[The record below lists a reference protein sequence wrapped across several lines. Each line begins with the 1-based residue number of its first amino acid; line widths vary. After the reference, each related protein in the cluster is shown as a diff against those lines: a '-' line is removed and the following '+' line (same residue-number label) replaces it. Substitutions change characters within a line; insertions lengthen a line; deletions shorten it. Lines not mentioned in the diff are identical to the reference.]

1 MTMKQLL
8 FSLLIIFISSSVSA
22 QTPALLYIKNLS
34 GNKHEY
40 PGTACPSFDGGVI
53 VAIGSTSTS
62 GNVNL
67 SCNPSGSRNIFQKYN
82 SSGKLEWEKC
92 LVPTTD
98 SVFSYMYEIS
108 NGDLILGGL
117 NGNLSGPKGR
127 NIRIRRQKYNDDII
141 WSKELGGSADDH
153 IKSMTAT
160 TDGAYIL
167 FGHSNSDDGDV
178 GFHYGQAGLFDY
190 DLWAIKVD
198 TSGKV
203 LWSEVIGGTGNDKA
217 VDICP
222 APDGGCYI
230 IGQTTSM
237 DHDCAGAHNPNYIF
251 AYVARLDIDGKLLW
265 YRKFGSNHGAIPL
278 SCAPNGKGGIV
289 IAAQSDTGGGDV
301 TKHLGGYYDYWI
313 INIDSTNNI
322 LWDKNYGSQSHELPS
337 SICLG
342 KDNTYWITGN
352 ISAKGGDV
360 DTYYGEIDNWIINID
375 TNGKLLKSKV
385 IGGPGTDNGTI
396 IHPLDG
402 GMLLAAGTYTAAGPT
417 GGEFPTQYLGDP
429 YDVFLTVLA
438 PWAAEVHKVNATNNQ
453 VIIYPNPSNKLLHFD
468 NKGIY
473 TQHVEVHNISGK
485 KIIEFDLKQGSHSI
499 DVENW
504 KRGTYIIH
512 LLNSD
517 NINEVLKISIR

>member
-301 TKHLGGYYDYWI
+301 TKHIGGYDFWVV
-313 INIDSTNNI
+313 NIDSSNNI
-322 LWDKNYGSQSHELPS
+322 LWDKNYGSSAYETPA

-342 KDNTYWITGN
+342 TDNSYWIAGST
-352 ISAKGGDV
+352 V
-360 DTYYGEIDNWIINID
+360 DKSFTNVDAWIINID
-375 TNGKLLKSKV
+375 TSGKLLKSKKLGALGEDKATRV
-385 IGGPGTDNGTI
+385 CALNDGLVLVGGIYN
-396 IHPLDG
+396 
-402 GMLLAAGTYTAAGPT
+402 AAGPI
-417 GGEFPTQYLGDP
+417 GGEFPSQFLGGT
-429 YDVFLTVLA
+429 YDAFLTILA
-438 PWAAEVHKVNATNNQ
+438 PWTTEIHEANATNNQ
-453 VIIYPNPSNKLLHFD
+453 VIIYPNPSNELLHFD
-468 NKGIY
+468 NKGIR
-473 TQHVEVHNISGK
+473 TQHVEVYNISGK
-485 KIIEFDLKQGSHSI
+485 KITEFDLKKGSHSI

-512 LLNSD
+512 LLNSN
-517 NINEVLKISIR
+517 NINEALKISIQ